1 MQESKS
7 NEQQLS
13 NDDQK
18 TLELVKEK
26 AYVYQQKW
34 VQAEDL
40 LLDFQY
46 MNHQKDEKIKELEEH
61 IEKLE
66 KNLNNLKGP
75 VKPNHKK
82 K

>member
-1 MQESKS
+1 MQESK
-7 NEQQLS
+7 NHEQKLS
-13 NDDQK
+13 VEELK
-18 TLELVKEK
+18 TTIEIVKEK
-26 AYVYQQKW
+26 AYIYQQKW

-40 LLDFQY
+40 ILDLRY
-46 MNHQKDEKIKELEEH
+46 DNGKNVEKIKELEEH

-82 K
+82 

>member
-46 MNHQKDEKIKELEEH
+46 MNHQKDEKIKELVEH

-66 KNLNNLKGP
+66 QNLNNLKGP
-75 VKPNHKK
+75 V
-82 K
+82 